1 MMPGKIKFFIPIQNK
16 KFLMTQ
22 LCSQKNDEILQRGG
36 GYFYDK
42 HEKKFLISS
51 KSLLT
56 ITWKKDFRLAEEKMS
71 AVEAS
76 VADVEKHDRD
86 MSDTPGYVNKLL
98 TVRTDIISNLCQ
110 NNVTTSQN
118 FRYDLVFNS

>member
-1 MMPGKIKFFIPIQNK
+1 
-16 KFLMTQ
+16 MTQ

-71 AVEAS
+71 AVGAS